1 MSDDSTK
8 SLDQLE
14 AEIVA
19 ARTRLAGTVNELHA
33 RTAPREIARRE
44 VASLKTRF
52 YEATHTEVG
61 DLRVERIAAVVATA
75 VALLGL
81 GAWRRRR
88 G

>member
-1 MSDDSTK
+1 MSDDATK

-14 AEIVA
+14 AEIDA
-19 ARTRLAGTVNELHA
+19 ARTRLAGTVDELHA

-44 VASLKTRF
+44 VASLKLRF
-52 YEATHTEVG
+52 YTATHTEDG

-81 GAWRRRR
+81 GAWRRHR